1 MYKDIYVISGY
12 SQDLQPPQTSKR
24 KRIFT
29 AAVAL
34 LLLIFQPFNL
44 FTSLLIIFVLMSGM
58 RLITMKNVKRDLDIN
73 MVAILVLSIAIG
85 EAMIRTGTGEL
96 LANQLIH
103 WLQPHGKIILM
114 AGIMVFTTLLT
125 SFITNVGAVAITF
138 PVVLAVT
145 ESLGIDGTPYF
156 LALAYAASAAFLTP
170 IGYQTNLIVYGPGG
184 YRFRD
189 FFKMGFPVTIVYLA
203 VSLAIIV
210 ALYRDVFF

>member
-1 MYKDIYVISGY
+1 
-12 SQDLQPPQTSKR
+12 
-24 KRIFT
+24 
-29 AAVAL
+29 
-34 LLLIFQPFNL
+34 
-44 FTSLLIIFVLMSGM
+44 MSGM

-103 WLQPHGKIILM
+103 WLQPHGKVILL

-203 VSLAIIV
+203 ISLAIIV
-210 ALYRDVFF
+210 TLYRDVFF